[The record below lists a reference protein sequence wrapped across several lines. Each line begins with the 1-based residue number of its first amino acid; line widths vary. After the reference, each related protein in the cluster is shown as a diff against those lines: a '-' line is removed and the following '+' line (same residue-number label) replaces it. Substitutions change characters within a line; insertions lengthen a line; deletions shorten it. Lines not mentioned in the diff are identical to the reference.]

1 MTLGAAGAIV
11 VTPTDAIHVPAPAV
25 APVDT
30 TAAGDAFCGALAD
43 ALVGGADLVEATDWA
58 VRVGAATTLR
68 QGAQPS
74 LPTRSE
80 VDDLLGV

>member
-1 MTLGAAGAIV
+1 MGAAGAIV

-25 APVDT
+25 VPVDT

-43 ALVGGADLVEATDWA
+43 ALVGGADLARATEWA
-58 VRVGAATTLR
+58 VRVGAAATLR

-74 LPTRSE
+74 LPTRDE
-80 VDDLLGV
+80 VEHLLGA